1 MAFLCAL
8 SAGILLLCMFVIT
21 TSNGIIAF
29 SVVYGFFSGGL
40 LSLYLA
46 CVAQVTPN
54 MALIGF
60 KNGFL
65 GVCVS
70 FA

>member
-1 MAFLCAL
+1 
-8 SAGILLLCMFVIT
+8 MFVIT

-29 SVVYGFFSGGL
+29 SVFYGLFSGGL

-54 MALIGF
+54 LNLIGL
-60 KNGFL
+60 KNGIL
-65 GVCVS
+65 GVFVS

>member
-1 MAFLCAL
+1 
-8 SAGILLLCMFVIT
+8 MFVIT

>member
-1 MAFLCAL
+1 
-8 SAGILLLCMFVIT
+8 MFVIT
-21 TSNGIIAF
+21 TSDGIIAF
-29 SVVYGFFSGGL
+29 SVFYGIFSGGL

-54 MALIGF
+54 LGLIGF
-60 KNGFL
+60 KNAIL
-65 GVCVS
+65 GAIVS